1 MRNNELYHHGVK
13 GMKWGVW
20 NDDTKARYSSG
31 QKIRKTPE
39 ERGFVKVNSADVP
52 DGSDDAKW
60 FKKATSS
67 ESYVKTYNAAVDV
80 VNDFLLPKIDNEWKD
95 VDISSD
101 EVLRAKYDKQV
112 QDAFNDALNTVG
124 NYSVYNSP
132 SGKFM
137 ISYSTDLKGPPELNL
152 YSRDKRDIR
161 AKRIEEAEDRAR
173 DRFNNDIDKLSDK
186 FFESHGLSA
195 DYDLRKNPKIRR
207 EYDNWMMDQY
217 DSYILSETSKIKRGG
232 G

>member
-1 MRNNELYHHGVK
+1 MNRNELYHYGVK

-39 ERGFVKVNSADVP
+39 ERGFVKVNSASTFE
-52 DGSDDAKW
+52 GSDDSKW
-60 FKKATSS
+60 FKKATSY
-67 ESYVKTYNAAVDV
+67 ESYAKTYNAAVDV
-80 VNDFLLPKIDNEWKD
+80 VNNFLLPKINDEWKD

-112 QDAFNDALNTVG
+112 QDAFDDALNTVG

-132 SGKFM
+132 SGKLM
-137 ISYSTDLKGPPELNL
+137 ISYSMDLKETGMPALNL
-152 YSRDKRDIR
+152 YSRDEQAVR
-161 AKRIEEAEDRAR
+161 AKRMEEAQDSAR
-173 DRFNNDIDKLSDK
+173 DRFNNDIDKLSNK

-195 DYDLRKNPKIRR
+195 DYDISKNPKIQQ
-207 EYDNWMMDQY
+207 EYDNWMMNQY
-217 DSYILSETSKIKRGG
+217 DSYILSETSKIK
-232 G
+232 